1 MAEFVNTALT
11 GHRET
16 KTYIEKDEE
25 GKETGFTK
33 QYKDVSYSFFA
44 NPMSGDVGKA
54 MGPKAVKNSILS
66 ILKTNFHERLFQPE
80 FGSNIRAL
88 LFEQMNPLTV
98 ERIKDEV
105 KIAIANHEPR
115 ANVLNVG
122 VTPDEENNRYKV
134 SVLFDLGTELEA
146 QLLETLFERA

>member
-88 LFEQMNPLTV
+88 LFEQMNPITV
-98 ERIKDEV
+98 QRLKKEV
-105 KIAIANHEPR
+105 EIAIANHEER
-115 ANVLNVG
+115 ATVLNVA

-134 SVLFDLGTELEA
+134 SILFELETNLEPE
-146 QLLETLFERA
+146 QLDTLFNRA

>member
-11 GHRET
+11 GHRDT
-16 KTYIEKDEE
+16 KTYVTED
-25 GKETGFTK
+25 GTRR

-54 MGPKAVKNSILS
+54 LGPTAVKHSILS

-88 LFEQMNPLTV
+88 LFEPMNPLTV
-98 ERIKDEV
+98 ERIKEAV
-105 KIAIANHEPR
+105 ETAVANHEPR
-115 ANVLNVG
+115 ANVLNVN

-134 SVLFDLGTELEA
+134 SVIFDLSTETEA